1 MARKSLAER
10 LVRRFYYKYYARNLL
25 FELQDRAR
33 RESADYVQQ
42 HMAEAVLYETWDR
55 FLQMCVQRAPAGAV
69 LEFGVAGGTSI
80 RQIAAWAKGT
90 VYGFDSFVGLP
101 DAWSGHVE
109 AEGAFSQRGVLP
121 KVPANVK
128 LYKGWFEETIPLWL
142 SETSD
147 PIGFLHVDC
156 DIYASTRSVLLGVR
170 RRLQNGTIIKFD
182 EYFNYPNWQAHEFRA
197 WQEFVAEFAVQY
209 RYLAFTA
216 SGSAVAVRITDLG
229 SAHSE

>member
-1 MARKSLAER
+1 VGARSAARRANAATATGREKKMARKSLAER

-90 VYGFDSFVGLP
+90 VYGFD
-101 DAWSGHVE
+101 
-109 AEGAFSQRGVLP
+109 
-121 KVPANVK
+121 
-128 LYKGWFEETIPLWL
+128 KGWFEETIPLWL